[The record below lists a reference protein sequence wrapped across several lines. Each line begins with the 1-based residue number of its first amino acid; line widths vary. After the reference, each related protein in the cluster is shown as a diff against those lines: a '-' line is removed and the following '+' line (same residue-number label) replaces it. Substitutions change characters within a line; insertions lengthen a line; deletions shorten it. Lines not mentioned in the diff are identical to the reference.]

1 MGRQLDY
8 LVESVYEGQP
18 LEALAEGYKP
28 FDIENTRD
36 TIFHLLAKNCAGKPS
51 VKLAKALREFKGG
64 GVSSAGFLNNFI
76 KQGQTISEEELQK
89 YALRKDVQVRL
100 AYPEVCW
107 PNGIDVDFSY
117 AFGDGVFYDAKFNFC
132 LTYEGELAAFA
143 GFVPEEHKL
152 FVKQIQGVKQHKNK
166 KFPLHEIKWPAG
178 LLSLIVKFAQENEI
192 PKVEV
197 QSVENNKWARMTFK
211 KFKENGLYS
220 PSTTLQEAT
229 IMSAEEEK
237 SIRENATKC
246 EKICYTD
253 IHLMPRQGFLIYDV
267 TAQRNSFTK
276 NTEGNYVIKT
286 A

>member
-8 LVESVYEGQP
+8 LVNCVYQGTP
-18 LEALAEGYKP
+18 LEVLAEGYKP

-51 VKLAKALREFKGG
+51 LKLAKTLREFKCCRE
-64 GVSSAGFLNNFI
+64 SSAEFLKKFI

-89 YALRKDVQVRL
+89 YALRKDVQLGL

-107 PNGIDVDFSY
+107 PDGRDVDFSY

-132 LTYEGELAAFA
+132 LTYTGELAAFA

-166 KFPLHEIKWPAG
+166 KFPLHEIKWTAG
-178 LLSLIVKFAQENEI
+178 LLSLIVKFAQENKI
-192 PKVEV
+192 PEVEV

-211 KFKENGLYS
+211 KFKENGLYR

-229 IMSAEEEK
+229 SMSAEEEQELK
-237 SIRENATKC
+237 KRAIKLPN
-246 EKICYTD
+246 ICYTD
-253 IHLMPRQGFLIYDV
+253 IHLMPRQGFLIYNV
-267 TAQRNSFTK
+267 TAKRLGFENAE
-276 NTEGNYVIKT
+276 NGNYVLKT